1 MNNNKISN
9 QKTEVPKGINLND
22 KDYSNELLTCLKE
35 MEKNL
40 TVAKTEASNETLYNE
55 YKQMYETVA
64 ALERRTYELMFRN
77 GWYEL
82 EQAEEQKINEKL
94 NMLSTELQDLN
105 ANG

>member
-9 QKTEVPKGINLND
+9 PKTEVPKGINLND

-55 YKQMYETVA
+55 YKQMCESVSS
-64 ALERRTYELMFRN
+64 LERRTYELMFRN

-82 EQAEEQKINEKL
+82 EQAEEQKITEKL
-94 NMLSTELQDLN
+94 NMLSTELQNLN
-105 ANG
+105 ANE